1 MSVVIPAI
9 DLRGGRC
16 VRLVQGRADAET
28 VYADDP
34 VAVARSF
41 AEAGARRLHVVDL
54 DGAFEGLPRNL
65 DVVTAIVQAV
75 DIPVQLGGGIRDMA
89 AVDEVLRRGVQWV
102 VLGTAAAE
110 NPALVEEACRKHP
123 GRILVGIDARDGK
136 AAVRGWVEGTGLDA
150 VELAREM
157 GRRGVREIVF
167 TDIARDGMLQ
177 GPNVEALGRMTGT
190 GLRIIASGGVSS
202 VEDVRV
208 LSRIPG
214 VSGIIIG
221 KAVYTGAVRLEDAL
235 AAAAEARRGPGPAA
249 VSRPAG
255 RVIAC
260 LDVRDGRVVKGVRFA
275 GIRDVGDP
283 VELAAA
289 YDRQGADEIMLLD
302 ISASAE
308 GRAAAVDVVR
318 RVAGVIAAP
327 LTVGGGIGSVEN
339 MQRLFD
345 AGAAKVSLGSAAV
358 ARPELI
364 KEGADAFGRER
375 MVVAIDCRRRPD
387 GGWEVFTHG
396 GRTATGLDA
405 VEWARRAEALG
416 AGEIVLSSIDA
427 DGTKQG
433 YDNELNR
440 RVAEAVRVPVVAS
453 GGAGTLQHLLDGFMQ
468 GRVDAVL
475 VASMLHDKETSIAR
489 IKQFLRA
496 AGVPA
501 GEPEIGARAAGPAA
515 EGTEDGTEH

>member
-1 MSVVIPAI
+1 VIPAI

-102 VLGTAAAE
+102 ILGTAAAE
-110 NPALVEEACRKHP
+110 NPALVEEACRKHA

-136 AAVRGWVEGTGLDA
+136 AAVRGGVEGTGLDA
-150 VELAREM
+150 VELAREL

-221 KAVYTGAVRLEDAL
+221 KAVYTGAVRLEDAP
-235 AAAAEARRGPGPAA
+235 AAAAEARRGPGLAA
-249 VSRPAG
+249 GAR
-255 RVIAC
+255 
-260 LDVRDGRVVKGVRFA
+260 RDGRVVKGVRFA

-345 AGAAKVSLGSAAV
+345 A
-358 ARPELI
+358 
-364 KEGADAFGRER
+364 
-375 MVVAIDCRRRPD
+375 
-387 GGWEVFTHG
+387 
-396 GRTATGLDA
+396 
-405 VEWARRAEALG
+405 
-416 AGEIVLSSIDA
+416 
-427 DGTKQG
+427 
-433 YDNELNR
+433 
-440 RVAEAVRVPVVAS
+440 
-453 GGAGTLQHLLDGFMQ
+453 
-468 GRVDAVL
+468 
-475 VASMLHDKETSIAR
+475 
-489 IKQFLRA
+489 
-496 AGVPA
+496 
-501 GEPEIGARAAGPAA
+501 
-515 EGTEDGTEH
+515 